1 MINVHD
7 GKKNRG
13 DIMLPEQHLKV
24 LQKIYDKLNG
34 TNINWV
40 ITGSTAFAIQ
50 GIPLIPNDIDI
61 QSDKDGA
68 YQIEECM
75 KEFIVKRI
83 CLSSNGNISSYFG
96 CLVIDGIKVEIMG
109 DIQKNINGIWEEP
122 VDLKKYKT
130 YVTLQGMKLPI
141 LDLEY
146 ECDAYMK
153 MGRTEKAMMLKE
165 WINHK

>member
-1 MINVHD
+1 MTIQFD

-13 DIMLPEQHLKV
+13 DTMLPEQHMKV

-34 TNINWV
+34 TNINWA

-68 YQIEECM
+68 YQIEEFM
-75 KEFIVKRI
+75 KEFSVKRI
-83 CLSSNGNISSYFG
+83 CLSSNGKISSYFG
-96 CLVIDGIKVEIMG
+96 CLVIDNIKVEIMG
-109 DIQKNINGIWEEP
+109 DIQKNINGTWEEP

-130 YVTLQGMKLPI
+130 YITLQNMKLPI

-146 ECDAYMK
+146 EYEAYMK
-153 MGRTEKAMMLKE
+153 MGRVEKAMILKE